1 MRATPSVLPSWL
13 APLLLGVALAACG
26 PKNLKDRTRHGEK
39 LSDEASPLLDGAE
52 RDLSKLDVDHAE
64 AQLDQAQKLLSNPD
78 IELSPEGEMLHSR
91 YSELKARIGPTRQE
105 KARRDLEAAADK
117 QRDNLMQAMDEVSTA
132 LDALDRKDVGP
143 PQVQAVLKAVE
154 HTRERLNEGKKFEA
168 QNEDYGASA
177 RRTEQRLEQA
187 TAKARSVQQA
197 LDFVSGPA
205 TARQEGEALMK
216 KAKTEKDPDKQL
228 SLYTDAR
235 DHFQRCGESAKQ
247 LLAKTPELEKS
258 PIQVEGQTTTPKAV
272 VSSCGSKADSLQKLV
287 AKLEQAK
294 AAREKKKSAS
304 ASKSKKG

>member
-1 MRATPSVLPSWL
+1 MRTTPSVLPSWL
-13 APLLLGVALAACG
+13 AALLLGVALTACG
-26 PKNLKDRTRHGEK
+26 PKSLKDRTRNGEK
-39 LSDEASPLLDGAE
+39 LADEATPLLDGAE
-52 RDLSKLDVDHAE
+52 RDLNKQDPDHAE
-64 AQLDQAQKLLSNPD
+64 AQLQQAQKLLSNPD
-78 IELSPEGEMLHSR
+78 IELSPEGEMLQSR
-91 YSELKARIGPTRQE
+91 YSELQARVAPARQE

-117 QRDNLMQAMDEVSTA
+117 QRDSLMQAMNEVSTA
-132 LDALDRKDVGP
+132 LDALDRKDAGR
-143 PQVQAVLKAVE
+143 PQVEAVLKAVE
-154 HTRERLNEGKKFEA
+154 QTRERLKEGKKLES

-187 TAKARSVQQA
+187 TAKVRSAQQV

-205 TARQEGEALMK
+205 AARQEAEALVK
-216 KAKTEKDPDKQL
+216 KAKAEKDPDKQL

-247 LLAKTPELEKS
+247 MIAKTPELEKS

-272 VSSCGSKADSLQKLV
+272 ASSCGSKADSLQKTV

>member
-1 MRATPSVLPSWL
+1 MRATPPILLAWF
-13 APLLLGVALAACG
+13 APLLLGIALTACG
-26 PKNLKDRTRHGEK
+26 PKSMKDRTRHGEK
-39 LSDEASPLLDGAE
+39 LSDDAAPLLDGAE
-52 RDLSKLDVDHAE
+52 RDLNKLDADHAE

-78 IELSPEGEMLHSR
+78 MELSPEGEMLQSR
-91 YSELKARIGPTRQE
+91 YSELKARVAPARQE

-117 QRDNLMQAMDEVSTA
+117 QRDSLMQSMEEVSTA
-132 LDALDRKDVGP
+132 LEALDRKDVGQ

-154 HTRERLNEGKKFEA
+154 HTRERLKEGKELEA

-187 TAKARSVQQA
+187 TEKTRSVQQM

-205 TARQEGEALMK
+205 TARQEGEALTK
-216 KAKTEKDPDKQL
+216 KAKAEKDPDKQL

-247 LLAKTPELEKS
+247 MIAKTPELEKS
-258 PIQVEGQTTTPKAV
+258 PIQVEGQITTPKAV